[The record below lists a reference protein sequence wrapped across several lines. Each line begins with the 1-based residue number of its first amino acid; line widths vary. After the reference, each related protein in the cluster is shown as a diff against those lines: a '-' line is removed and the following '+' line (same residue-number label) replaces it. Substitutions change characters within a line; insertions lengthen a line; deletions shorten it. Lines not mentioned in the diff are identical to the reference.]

1 MSGLYSGDFKEASQ
15 PIRSHLG
22 ATMGRTLAR
31 NFITLLLLIVP
42 LSTWADS
49 TLDYQNRGDRFEGI
63 RPKPVSGYNI
73 ELISVLVDYQEPTTQ
88 LPDQLR
94 VAFHLQSQPAVHL
107 TVREQDYRL
116 FYWLDKIK
124 PTKPW
129 QANSLNEF
137 TWPTG
142 AVLRHLDQPFN
153 IYELGVLIRLKKE
166 TPAVDEDVAPAIL
179 YHTRRPEKIGAYLF
193 TMKINGDA
201 RLSCKIFR
209 GREPTELMTQT
220 FRRIPGGRPFTVR
233 WETGAAQEGQYGLV
247 CDGYFLDSNQHLT
260 QTVRF
265 FHRPTVR

>member
-1 MSGLYSGDFKEASQ
+1 MA
-15 PIRSHLG
+15 
-22 ATMGRTLAR
+22 RTLMR
-31 NFITLLLLIVP
+31 NFITLVLLILP
-42 LSTWADS
+42 LSLWADS
-49 TLDYQNRGDRFEGI
+49 SLDYQKRGDRSEGI

-179 YHTRRPEKIGAYLF
+179 YHTNRPEKIGGYLF

-201 RLSCKIFR
+201 RLSCKVLR
-209 GREPTELMTQT
+209 DGTADPLMNQS
-220 FRRIPGGRPFTVR
+220 FSRIPGGRPFTVR
-233 WETGAAQEGQYGLV
+233 WDAAGAHEAPYKLE
-247 CDGYFLDSNQHLT
+247 CAGYFLDNNQHLG

>member
-1 MSGLYSGDFKEASQ
+1 MA
-15 PIRSHLG
+15 
-22 ATMGRTLAR
+22 RTLTR
-31 NFITLLLLIVP
+31 HVLLLVLLIVP
-42 LSTWADS
+42 LSLWADS

-63 RPKPVSGYNI
+63 RPKPVSGYDI
-73 ELISVLVDYQEPTTQ
+73 ELISVLADYQEPATQ

-94 VAFHLQSQPAVHL
+94 VEFYLQSQTPVHL

-124 PTKPW
+124 PTKQW
-129 QANSLNEF
+129 QANSMNEF

-142 AVLRHLDQPFN
+142 AVLRQLDQKLNP
-153 IYELGVLIRLKKE
+153 YELGVLIRLGRE
-166 TPAVDEDVAPAIL
+166 TPAKNEEIAPAIL
-179 YHTRRPEKIGAYLF
+179 YHAHPPEKINGYLF
-193 TMKINGDA
+193 TMKTNGDA

-233 WETGAAQEGQYGLV
+233 WETGAAQEGQYALV
-247 CDGYFLDSNQHLT
+247 CDGYFLDTNQHLG

>member
-1 MSGLYSGDFKEASQ
+1 
-15 PIRSHLG
+15 
-22 ATMGRTLAR
+22 MGRTLAR

-49 TLDYQNRGDRFEGI
+49 TLDYQNRGDRSEGI
-63 RPKPVSGYNI
+63 RPKPVSGYDI
-73 ELISVLVDYQEPTTQ
+73 ELISVLADYQEPATQ

-94 VAFHLQSQPAVHL
+94 VGFYLQSQTPVYL

-129 QANSLNEF
+129 QANSINEF
-137 TWPTG
+137 TWPTN
-142 AVLRHLDQPFN
+142 AVLQRLDQKLNP
-153 IYELGVLIRLKKE
+153 YELGVLIRLGRE
-166 TPAVDEDVAPAIL
+166 TPATNEEIAPAIL
-179 YHTRRPEKIGAYLF
+179 YHAHPPKKINGYLF
-193 TMKINGDA
+193 TMKTNGDA

-233 WETGAAQEGQYGLV
+233 WETGAAQEGQYALV
-247 CDGYFLDSNQHLT
+247 CDGYFLDNNQHLT

>member
-1 MSGLYSGDFKEASQ
+1 MPQ
-15 PIRSHLG
+15 PIRSHFG
-22 ATMGRTLAR
+22 ATMGRTLTR
-31 NFITLLLLIVP
+31 NFITLLLLIAP
-42 LSTWADS
+42 LSTWADA

-63 RPKPVSGYNI
+63 RPKPVSGYDI

-88 LPDQLR
+88 LPGQLR
-94 VAFHLQSQPAVHL
+94 VAFHLQNQPAVHL

-142 AVLRHLDQPFN
+142 AVLRQLDQRLN

-166 TPAVDEDVAPAIL
+166 TPAADEDVAPAIL
-179 YHTRRPEKIGAYLF
+179 YHTKPPEKIGGYLF
-193 TMKINGDA
+193 TMKTNGDA

-209 GREPTELMTQT
+209 DGTADPLMNQS

-233 WETGAAQEGQYGLV
+233 WETGAAQEGQYALV
-247 CDGYFLDSNQHLT
+247 CDGYFLDTNQHLG

>member
-1 MSGLYSGDFKEASQ
+1 MGL
-15 PIRSHLG
+15 
-22 ATMGRTLAR
+22 TLTR
-31 NFITLLLLIVP
+31 NFITLVLLIVP
-42 LSTWADS
+42 LSLWADS

-73 ELISVLVDYQEPTTQ
+73 ELISVLVDYQEPATQ
-88 LPDQLR
+88 LPGQLR
-94 VAFHLQSQPAVHL
+94 VAFHLQSQPTVHL

-124 PTKPW
+124 PAKPW

-142 AVLRHLDQPFN
+142 AVLRQLDQQLN

-166 TPAVDEDVAPAIL
+166 TPAADEDVAPAIL
-179 YHTRRPEKIGAYLF
+179 YHTKQPEKIEGYLF

-201 RLSCKIFR
+201 RLSCKVLR
-209 GREPTELMTQT
+209 DGTADPLMSQS
-220 FRRIPGGRPFTVR
+220 FRRIPGGRPFTAR
-233 WETGAAQEGQYGLV
+233 WETGAAQEGQYALV
-247 CDGYFLDSNQHLT
+247 CDGYFLDTNQHLG